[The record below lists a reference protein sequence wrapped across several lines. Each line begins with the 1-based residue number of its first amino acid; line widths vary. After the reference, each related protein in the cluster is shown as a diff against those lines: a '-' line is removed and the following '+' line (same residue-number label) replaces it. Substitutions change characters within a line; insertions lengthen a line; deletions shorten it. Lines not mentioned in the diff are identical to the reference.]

1 MSRERPAIPRLF
13 GQVSWLE
20 LINRREIWLPF
31 KQMIYTDKFCIAIV
45 IGVIIFSASKLPSA
59 VRVPDNKFDLPFFSK
74 NMPAY

>member
-1 MSRERPAIPRLF
+1 M
-13 GQVSWLE
+13 
-20 LINRREIWLPF
+20 PF